1 MKTKVYIQTLICFLY
16 FNICFSQWNSNTTI
30 NTQLINASNIQR
42 DISISND
49 KKNGAILI
57 WEDLR
62 SGIAEDVYAQ
72 RVNSNGIAKWATN
85 GVAVCTALNKQ
96 NSISSVED
104 GNGGVIITWDDYRS
118 GNSDIYI
125 QKLDSN
131 GVAQWATNGVAV
143 CTKSLN
149 QESSKI
155 ISDGAGGAIV
165 VWEDSINGALDIFA
179 QRINSSGVP
188 LWTTGGVAICTAPLD
203 QIRPRLQPDNLGGA
217 FIVWQDRR
225 GALNYDIYAQHIN
238 ASGIVMWPA
247 NGIVVCNAINTQT
260 RPKLRGDGNNGVIIA
275 WQDKRNALDFDLY
288 AQRLDAL
295 GNIKW
300 AANGIVVCNA
310 TGNQEEL
317 DLTNENIP
325 NGIVICWTDH
335 RSLISN
341 NSDIY
346 IQKIDTLG
354 NNVWASNGV
363 ALSSSFLDQKNSNI
377 VGDGTGGAIVVWQ
390 DSIAGNQWDI
400 RSQKVNSNGLQ
411 QWALNGIAV
420 SDHSTS
426 QTQPVN
432 ISSFAGSCIYAWEDN
447 RNGIEDIYIH
457 RLPFTITSFNTN
469 KVSDLDFKIYP
480 NPFNESTNIFY
491 KNTSEFDFISVEFSD
506 LTGKKVELNYNIIN
520 NNIKINRNNIPAG
533 IYFYNINLKNINL
546 KGKLIIS
553 DY

>member
-1 MKTKVYIQTLICFLY
+1 
-16 FNICFSQWNSNTTI
+16 
-30 NTQLINASNIQR
+30 
-42 DISISND
+42 
-49 KKNGAILI
+49 
-57 WEDLR
+57 
-62 SGIAEDVYAQ
+62 
-72 RVNSNGIAKWATN
+72 
-85 GVAVCTALNKQ
+85 
-96 NSISSVED
+96 
-104 GNGGVIITWDDYRS
+104 
-118 GNSDIYI
+118 
-125 QKLDSN
+125 
-131 GVAQWATNGVAV
+131 
-143 CTKSLN
+143 
-149 QESSKI
+149 
-155 ISDGAGGAIV
+155 
-165 VWEDSINGALDIFA
+165 
-179 QRINSSGVP
+179 
-188 LWTTGGVAICTAPLD
+188 
-203 QIRPRLQPDNLGGA
+203 
-217 FIVWQDRR
+217 
-225 GALNYDIYAQHIN
+225 
-238 ASGIVMWPA
+238 
-247 NGIVVCNAINTQT
+247 VVCNAINTQT

-469 KVSDLDFKIYP
+469 EVSDLDFKIYP